1 MRGFDHATTLSPS
14 FHGLRKERLAQWP
27 AFCVLKN
34 DQEFQGELPEKL
46 GGGVRHASSN
56 PYPISNQ
63 NLWFSLPYF
72 RSEAL
77 EPGVWQERV
86 TICYGRYN
94 VVGVNNK
101 REMVL
106 SPNDK
111 EVASS
116 SKKQAQFKTRVHKP
130 YPISD
135 QNGRNWN
142 PISDQNGY
150 KKHTLW
156 RGKGIP
162 PPPPPNSGEKRVADY

>member
-1 MRGFDHATTLSPS
+1 MTCLLCPKKRPRVPGRTSRKIGRGCAACFIKP
-14 FHGLRKERLAQWP
+14 
-27 AFCVLKN
+27 
-34 DQEFQGELPEKL
+34 
-46 GGGVRHASSN
+46 
-56 PYPISNQ
+56 
-63 NLWFSLPYF
+63 LPYF
-72 RSEAL
+72 KPKSVIFPTLFQIWSL
-77 EPGVWQERV
+77 EPRMWQERV
-86 TICYGRYN
+86 TICYGRYT

-116 SKKQAQFKTRVHKP
+116 SKKEGKFKTRVYKP

-156 RGKGIP
+156 RGTYLYSLYKGL
-162 PPPPPNSGEKRVADY
+162 PPPPNSGEKRVAEYESRWLYKRD